1 MKGEMIPRSALT
13 EADIRTMYALMET
26 FYAQT
31 DEAVFRHDLD
41 GKDYVLILREGAE
54 LVGFTTQKLLTVDVE
69 GKPVHGM
76 FSGDTII
83 DKAHW
88 GEAELFR
95 VWSQFWFPFAK
106 DYEEFWWFLICKGYK
121 TYRIL
126 PTFWA
131 EFYPTFRHETP
142 AREKAIMDAYAS
154 ALYGEEY
161 DPASGVIRYRN
172 EKDKL
177 REGVADLDEHRLKN
191 KDIAFFAQANPGHVN
206 GEDLVCLAKIDISAM
221 KPRSP
226 KILGI

>member
-1 MKGEMIPRSALT
+1 MKGDMLTVGALT
-13 EADIRTMYALMET
+13 ESDITAMFALMEE

-31 DEAVFRHDLD
+31 DEAVFRRDLA
-41 GKDYVLILREGAE
+41 GKDYVLLLRESE
-54 LVGFTTQKLLTVDVE
+54 RIVGFTTQKLLTVEADGE
-69 GKPVHGM
+69 PVHGM

-95 VWSQFWFPFAK
+95 VWSQFWFPYAK
-106 DYEEFWWFLICKGYK
+106 QYPEFWWFLICKGYK

-131 EFYPTFRHETP
+131 EFYPTFRRETP
-142 AREKAIMDAYAS
+142 AREQAIMDAYAK

-161 DPASGVIRYRN
+161 DPVSGVIRYRHT
-172 EKDKL
+172 KDKL
-177 REGVADLDEHRLKN
+177 REGVADIDEHRLKN
-191 KDIAFFAQANPGHVN
+191 RDIAYFSERNPGHVN

-226 KILGI
+226 KVLGI